1 MNKQINKSVLR
12 PDTSRILALQ
22 DFTFRVFIPQVNHR
36 ISLILILCLI
46 LSFGCANDPEVDPAA
61 VQKGQQDGWTAYN
74 KGDFSAAL
82 LHFERVIE
90 LDTTFADAHNGLG
103 WTHLSISHESSISP
117 EILAKAQKAFESAIR
132 SDASNADAW
141 VGLANTLFL
150 RRESAAD
157 FQTALRAIENALQ
170 GDHRTLFRHDYQSD
184 ADLYVLIATCYYYLG
199 QTDLATSATERSLQ
213 IESSNTTALSLQ
225 QLLK

>member
-1 MNKQINKSVLR
+1 MPAMNEPMNKSVSHF
-12 PDTSRILALQ
+12 TSH
-22 DFTFRVFIPQVNHR
+22 VFNIQVNHW
-36 ISLILILCLI
+36 ISVILILCLVV
-46 LSFGCANDPEVDPAA
+46 SFGCSDDPEVDIAV
-61 VQKGQQDGWTAYN
+61 VQKGQENGWAAYN

-82 LHFERVIE
+82 LHFERVID

-103 WTHLSISHESSISP
+103 WTHLSISHKPSISP
-117 EILAKAQKAFESAIR
+117 EILAKAQKAFEGAIR

-157 FQTALRAIENALQ
+157 FQTALRAIDNALQ
-170 GDHRTLFRHDYQSD
+170 GDHRTLFRHDYQSA
-184 ADLYVLIATCYYYLG
+184 ADLYVLTATCYYYLG
-199 QTDLATSATERSLQ
+199 QTDLAISVIERSLQ
-213 IESSNTTALSLQ
+213 IEPSNTTALSLQ